1 MSENLGTPAQR
12 GVRVQEDDEAVRR
25 RGRGGVGRRP
35 PREISRLFVVTF
47 SNVVWRDHLRAARVF
62 DKPVKARPRI
72 CLPLAFVTLLVL

>member
-35 PREISRLFVVTF
+35 PREISRL
-47 SNVVWRDHLRAARVF
+47 LRRHF
-62 DKPVKARPRI
+62 QQRGMERPPPGRTS
-72 CLPLAFVTLLVL
+72 V